1 MSDQTELLLGKVTAL
16 EKLGEEVSFLQIGR
30 NKYMVSLVG
39 QDMSIVDELKAYVT
53 NELEN
58 IKGEMSGVFE
68 KDIDMQLKKQ
78 IDHIQNARRRG
89 QVAIPAALQDK
100 IVKYMH
106 NEVSVVKGFVFN
118 PWCIKG
124 TYNDIHQV
132 IADIPVGHFVDEAAK
147 GRFQRARARD
157 GEWQLTFKC
166 SIMLPG
172 MVCVSGGSLHMVNE
186 LMTFHTYNGGNMCTG
201 RSAASAVFSL
211 APRALGEQLSILNRF
226 SPLSSDIRWGREVIG
241 RYPEWVHSK
250 CRGFALSRNAT
261 DTSGMVVEPETDDAE
276 RDEDAI
282 EGGPEAIIRV
292 TTPAPGWRVQ

>member
-68 KDIDMQLKKQ
+68 KDIDQMLKKQ

-89 QVAIPAALQDK
+89 QVAIPAAMQDK
-100 IVKYMH
+100 TVRYLH
-106 NEVSVVKGFVFN
+106 NEVSEVKGFVFN
-118 PWCIKG
+118 PWCVKG
-124 TYNDIHQV
+124 TYDDL
-132 IADIPVGHFVDEAAK
+132 APAMRDLPVGKFVDEAAK
-147 GRFQRARARD
+147 GRFTRARARD
-157 GEWQLTFKC
+157 GEWQLTFRC
-166 SIMLPG
+166 SISLPG
-172 MVCVSGGSLHMVNE
+172 MVCVNNGHLHMVNE
-186 LMTFHTYNGGNMCTG
+186 LMTFHTYNGGNMCCG
-201 RSAASAVFSL
+201 QSNPRHVFAL

-241 RYPEWVHSK
+241 RWPGWLTT
-250 CRGFALSRNAT
+250 CDRFAISRNVVGST
-261 DTSGMVVEPETDDAE
+261 DTTQADEPDTDETSE
-276 RDEDAI
+276 
-282 EGGPEAIIRV
+282 PPV
-292 TTPAPGWRVQ
+292 QTTATGWRVA

>member
-1 MSDQTELLLGKVTAL
+1 MGKVTAL

-68 KDIDMQLKKQ
+68 KDIDAQLKKQ

-100 IVKYMH
+100 VIRYLH

-147 GRFQRARARD
+147 GRFTRARARD

-166 SIMLPG
+166 TVMLPG
-172 MVCVSGGSLHMVNE
+172 MVCVNNGHLHMVNE
-186 LMTFHTYNGGNMCTG
+186 LQTFHTYQGGNMCTG
-201 RSAASAVFSL
+201 NSRADAVFAL

-226 SPLSSDIRWGREVIG
+226 SPLSSDIRWGRELVG
-241 RYPEWVHSK
+241 TYPNWVHTK
-250 CRGFALSRNAT
+250 CRGFAVSRNAVGST
-261 DTSGMVVEPETDDAE
+261 DTTIEAPDVDELDNENENETENNEP
-276 RDEDAI
+276 
-282 EGGPEAIIRV
+282 IIQNGTRP
-292 TTPAPGWRVQ
+292 TIATGWRVN

>member
-16 EKLGEEVSFLQIGR
+16 EKLGEEVSFLQLGR

-100 IVKYMH
+100 TVRYMH

-124 TYNDIHQV
+124 TYSDINQL

-172 MVCVSGGSLHMVNE
+172 MVCVNGNALHMVNE
-186 LMTFHTYNGGNMCTG
+186 LMTFHTYNGGNMCVGSSNPT
-201 RSAASAVFSL
+201 AVFAL

-226 SPLSSDIRWGREVIG
+226 SPLSSDIRWGREVVG
-241 RYPEWVHSK
+241 RYPNWVHTK
-250 CRGFALSRNAT
+250 CSGFAVSRNAVGST
-261 DTSGMVVEPETDDAE
+261 DTTVDPADDDE

-282 EGGPEAIIRV
+282 EGGPEASIRV
-292 TTPAPGWRVQ
+292 MPPAPVWRVQ